1 MNWKFEDS
9 KQLRRWSISAK
20 DYYASFSFLL
30 QEFKINDVQQLLHFL
45 LFLDDNLSNLFLE
58 LVYKKEETNDGSL
71 KEKPSTLSNY
81 S

>member
-20 DYYASFSFLL
+20 DYFASFSFLL

>member
-20 DYYASFSFLL
+20 DYFASFSFLL

-58 LVYKKEETNDGSL
+58 LVYKKKKKQTMAA
-71 KEKPSTLSNY
+71 
-81 S
+81 